1 MAEMVQSMARLM
13 LRGTVKKATS
23 ATADE
28 MSLLMGV
35 RKFMKDELK
44 TMQAFLVA
52 AEAMKNKNMLLKV
65 WAEQVRDLSYAIE
78 DCLDEFMVHVGSQ
91 SLSRQLMKLKDRHR
105 IAIQIRDLKSRVEE
119 VSMRNTRYNL
129 IKPEG
134 PNTNDEVDSYMED
147 VCNHSASNVDEADLV
162 GFAKP
167 KEELIKLMD
176 VHNDLGHAKVICVVG
191 MGGLGKTTLARKTYE
206 SKEHVVNSFSSC
218 AWITVSQSFAK
229 KEMLKDMIRQL
240 LGDESLKRC
249 LSKLEGKTVQIEDL
263 AEYLTEKLKDKRY
276 FIVLDDL
283 WTIDA
288 WRWITSIAFPSSNI
302 KGSRII
308 VTTRDL
314 GLAKQCTSESLIY
327 HLKPLQIDGAR
338 NLLLRKSRQTQRAI
352 ENDENTMTL
361 VTKIVKKCGCLPL
374 AILAIGG
381 ILATKQ
387 VAEWRHFYNQLPSEL
402 ETNPTLEAMR
412 RILTLSFNHLPS
424 HLKSCFLYLSIF
436 PEDFEI
442 QRRRLVERWIAEGY
456 VRANER
462 VSIEDAGVSYF
473 NELINRSLIQPS
485 RVDTEGIIQS
495 CRVHDIMLDV
505 MLSISRD
512 ENFVYLA
519 RDNVTSSSGE
529 NYRHIAY
536 HGDRCPNIGMDW
548 SHVRSLTVLGQ
559 RPMEF
564 PSLCSPNLKMLR
576 TLDLEA
582 VQFKVTQNDINSIG
596 LLRHL
601 KYVNIRQTNGYPSV
615 YKLPGSIGK
624 LQGLLTL
631 DMQDTCIVTLPAEI
645 SRLHRL
651 RSLRCSRKGFYSHFD
666 LEDSKKCLAKI
677 LRLPMILTPLG
688 EPDERADVVAEL
700 HMNFTSLRSKSK
712 GVRVPRGIGNLKE
725 LQILEVVD
733 IKRTGSKA
741 VKELGELMQL
751 KELSVVTQGAS
762 EKKCKILCRAIEK
775 LSPLCSLNVDS
786 SESQYTGGTLEWLH
800 CISSPPPLL
809 RTLELNGCLGEEI
822 PDWFGNLT
830 NLVNITLRGSNL
842 KGVKTM
848 EILGALPNLMFLR
861 LYWQSCVAKK
871 LVFKAG
877 AFPSIRKLDIYELP
891 VREIRFEKGAA
902 PKMEMIEIWE
912 CNLWS
917 GISGVNQLPRLKE
930 ISLGFFG
937 RVVRLGLLQEELD
950 KHPNHPVLRMP
961 SGRGLHELRDDIY
974 TETEGSSVEEEE
986 APESSLPE
994 PEGEVTSR
1002 TVDSEDDLLY
1012 TYNSC

>member
-1 MAEMVQSMARLM
+1 MAETVLSMARLM
-13 LRGTVKKATS
+13 LRGAVKKATS
-23 ATADE
+23 AAADE

-35 RKFMKDELK
+35 RKDIWFMKDELK

-52 AEAMKNKNMLLKV
+52 AEAMKKKNMLLRV
-65 WAEQVRDLSYAIE
+65 WAEQ
-78 DCLDEFMVHVGSQ
+78 
-91 SLSRQLMKLKDRHR
+91 

-147 VCNHSASNVDEADLV
+147 VRNHSASNVDEADLV

-176 VHNDLGHAKVICVVG
+176 VHSDHGHAKVICVVG

-263 AEYLTEKLKDKRY
+263 AEYLTEKLKDKR
-276 FIVLDDL
+276 
-283 WTIDA
+283 
-288 WRWITSIAFPSSNI
+288 
-302 KGSRII
+302 
-308 VTTRDL
+308 
-314 GLAKQCTSESLIY
+314 
-327 HLKPLQIDGAR
+327 
-338 NLLLRKSRQTQRAI
+338 
-352 ENDENTMTL
+352 
-361 VTKIVKKCGCLPL
+361 
-374 AILAIGG
+374 
-381 ILATKQ
+381 
-387 VAEWRHFYNQLPSEL
+387 
-402 ETNPTLEAMR
+402 
-412 RILTLSFNHLPS
+412 
-424 HLKSCFLYLSIF
+424 
-436 PEDFEI
+436 
-442 QRRRLVERWIAEGY
+442 
-456 VRANER
+456 
-462 VSIEDAGVSYF
+462 
-473 NELINRSLIQPS
+473 
-485 RVDTEGIIQS
+485 
-495 CRVHDIMLDV
+495 
-505 MLSISRD
+505 D

-536 HGDRCPNIGMDW
+536 HGDRCPNI
-548 SHVRSLTVLGQ
+548 
-559 RPMEF
+559 
-564 PSLCSPNLKMLR
+564 
-576 TLDLEA
+576 
-582 VQFKVTQNDINSIG
+582 
-596 LLRHL
+596 
-601 KYVNIRQTNGYPSV
+601 
-615 YKLPGSIGK
+615 
-624 LQGLLTL
+624 
-631 DMQDTCIVTLPAEI
+631 
-645 SRLHRL
+645 
-651 RSLRCSRKGFYSHFD
+651 
-666 LEDSKKCLAKI
+666 
-677 LRLPMILTPLG
+677 G

-822 PDWFGNLT
+822 TDWFGNLT

-994 PEGEVTSR
+994 PVGEVTSR
-1002 TVDSEDDLLY
+1002 TVDRLANFISF
-1012 TYNSC
+1012 TNW